1 MPERVRFIPWPRF
14 RGPLLLCGLV
24 FAAVTAAA
32 CTESLDGGAACP
44 SLCPS
49 KAESFRDTIVDAV
62 VLDSSLGG
70 FPSLGLSPLI
80 LIANRPDTV
89 VTSAIIRFDALPT
102 VYSPN
107 RGTAVD
113 SIRAVDSVYLRFPLD
128 STGRRGTTPVTLEVY
143 DVDTTASDSVS
154 AVVRSLFRPDRR
166 IGSLLLTPSAIG
178 DSIRIPFSK
187 TVLAAKIAAKGRLRL
202 GVRIRGGSGQLRAVA
217 FVAGAG
223 APTVVFDPSTDTTF
237 APQQISPS
245 TIVPNSTSDVELAY
259 SVYTISDLAS
269 PPPGANTLVVGGFP
283 AYRTYLRFNVPS
295 RITDSSTIVRA
306 EVLLTQ
312 RASTFGN
319 ASDSVGLFAL
329 VPTTTDLVT
338 DLRRILDLAAAG
350 STAGIDSTPLL
361 PSSAGVRAVNVLPL
375 ARAWRT
381 LPANVPRAIAFR
393 IRLEGSQP
401 SELRFYSSKAPA
413 ALRPRLRITFL
424 PRSEFA
430 LP

>member
-1 MPERVRFIPWPRF
+1 MPERVRLTSWRRF

-24 FAAVTAAA
+24 IAAVTAAA

-49 KAESFRDTIVDAV
+49 TAESFRDTIVDAV
-62 VLDSSLGG
+62 VFDSSLGG
-70 FPSLGLSPLI
+70 YPALGLSPLI

-89 VTSAIIRFDALPT
+89 VTSAIIRFDVLPT
-102 VYSPN
+102 VFTAN
-107 RGTAVD
+107 RGTSVD
-113 SIRAVDSVYLRFPLD
+113 SITAVDSVYLRFPLD
-128 STGRRGTTPVTLEVY
+128 STGRRGTRPVTLEVY
-143 DVDTTASDSVS
+143 DVDTMASDSVTS
-154 AVVRSLFRPDRR
+154 VVRSLFRPDRR
-166 IGSLLLTPSAIG
+166 IGSLLFTPSAIG

-202 GVRIRGGSGQLRAVA
+202 GVRIRGGSGQLRALA

-245 TIVPNSTSDVELAY
+245 TIVPNATADVELSY
-259 SVYTISDLAS
+259 SVYMISDLAS

-283 AYRTYLRFNVPS
+283 AYRSYLRFNVPS
-295 RITDSSTIVRA
+295 LITDSSTIVRA

-312 RASTFGN
+312 QASTFGD
-319 ASDSVGLFAL
+319 ARDSVGLLAL
-329 VPTTTDLVT
+329 VPTTTGLVT
-338 DLRRILDLAAAG
+338 DLRRILDLSAAG
-350 STAGIDSTPLL
+350 SFAGVDSTLMVP
-361 PSSAGVRAVNVLPL
+361 AATGVRAVNVLSL
-375 ARAWRT
+375 SRTWRT

-393 IRLEGSQP
+393 IGLEGAQP
-401 SELRFYSSKAPA
+401 AELRFFSSKAPA
-413 ALRPRLRITFL
+413 ALRPRLRITYL

>member
-1 MPERVRFIPWPRF
+1 MPERVRLTSWPRF

-24 FAAVTAAA
+24 IAAVTAAA

-49 KAESFRDTIVDAV
+49 TAESFRDTIVDAV
-62 VLDSSLGG
+62 VFDSSLGG
-70 FPSLGLSPLI
+70 YPALGLSPLI

-89 VTSAIIRFDALPT
+89 VTSAIIRFDVLPT
-102 VYSPN
+102 VFTAN
-107 RGTAVD
+107 RGTSVD
-113 SIRAVDSVYLRFPLD
+113 SITAVDSVYLRFPLD
-128 STGRRGTTPVTLEVY
+128 STGRRGTRPVTLEVY
-143 DVDTTASDSVS
+143 DVDTMASDSVTS
-154 AVVRSLFRPDRR
+154 VVRSLFRPDRR
-166 IGSLLLTPSAIG
+166 IGSLLFTPSAIG

-202 GVRIRGGSGQLRAVA
+202 GVRIRGGSGQLRALA

-245 TIVPNSTSDVELAY
+245 TIVPNATADVELSY
-259 SVYTISDLAS
+259 SVYMISDLAS

-283 AYRTYLRFNVPS
+283 AYRSYLRFNLPS
-295 RITDSSTIVRA
+295 LITDSSTIVRA

-312 RASTFGN
+312 QASTFGD
-319 ASDSVGLFAL
+319 ARDSVGLLAL
-329 VPTTTDLVT
+329 VPTTTGLVT
-338 DLRRILDLAAAG
+338 DLRRILDLSAAG
-350 STAGIDSTPLL
+350 SFAGVDSTLMVP
-361 PSSAGVRAVNVLPL
+361 AATGVRAVNVLSL
-375 ARAWRT
+375 SRTWRT

-393 IRLEGSQP
+393 IGLEGAQP
-401 SELRFYSSKAPA
+401 AELRFFSSKAPA
-413 ALRPRLRITFL
+413 ALRPRLRITYL